1 MAVSVRSNEARP
13 AVPAPIDV
21 RGPRRGRFD
30 RRKLHETPLALL
42 FLAPALLVIGTFHFF
57 PIFYAVWISLRNW
70 GFADRGMLWLS
81 NYNEALHTHAFWQAL
96 GTTVYFALFTV
107 PVTMAL
113 ACLIAYLLFQ
123 KVRFLGVL
131 RTLYFLPYVAS
142 SVAAASIWLWIFS
155 PRVGVANTIF
165 GWFGMGHQRWVQEP
179 RGIVQLVGSALHI
192 SVPGLLQG
200 PSLALISIIIMTI
213 WQQLGFEVVIFLV
226 GLGNVPSETYEAAR
240 IDGASE
246 RQVFF
251 RMTLPLLGPTFFFL
265 TIITTIYAFQAFN
278 TIYIMSGNS
287 NVGGP
292 GGPLRTTQTMMI
304 YVFNQFQIQHRLG
317 YGSAVAFI
325 LFLLIM
331 AMTLLQIRLTRR
343 LVS

>member
-1 MAVSVRSNEARP
+1 MAVSVRSSDARP
-13 AVPAPIDV
+13 AAPAPFAA
-21 RGPRRGRFD
+21 RPPRHRRLD
-30 RRKLHETPLALL
+30 RRKLRQTLLALL

-57 PIFYAVWISLRNW
+57 PIFYAFWISLRNW
-70 GFADRGMLWLS
+70 GIADRGMVWFQ
-81 NYNEALHTHAFWQAL
+81 NYSEALRTHAFWQAL

-123 KVRFLGVL
+123 RVRFLGML

-179 RGIVQLVGSALHI
+179 RGIFLLMGSALHI

-200 PSLALISIIIMTI
+200 PSLALSCIMIMTI
-213 WQQLGFEVVIFLV
+213 WQTLGFEVVIFLV
-226 GLGNVPSETYEAAR
+226 GLGNIPSETYEAAR

-251 RMTLPLLGPTFFFL
+251 RMTLPLLGPTIFFL
-265 TIITTIYAFQAFN
+265 TIITTIYAFQTFN
-278 TIYIMSGNS
+278 TIYIMSLNS
-287 NVGGP
+287 NVGGA
-292 GGPLRTTQTMMI
+292 GGPLRTTQTVMI
-304 YVFNQFQIQHRLG
+304 YVFNQFQVQHRLG

-331 AMTLLQIRLTRR
+331 AMTLLQIRLSRR
-343 LVS
+343 LVN